1 MNFLPMYYFTVVV
14 KSRNIN
20 QAAHELHITQQ
31 TLSSHMAALEK
42 ELQCRLFHRHP
53 NFALTYAGEKFY
65 RYAADFIRTYDSMQ
79 QEFRDMEQHHSDNI
93 HIGIARTRSKVLM
106 PRLISSF
113 VKEAPYIQ
121 VSLSENTNDALI
133 QELLDGRLD
142 LIIARFTMEH
152 PEMKIEPLY
161 REQMTLAVPADIAPT
176 PPLDVRCL
184 TTIPLLMNS
193 KNDIAGHIA
202 MYELQKAGITPKI
215 IAASDNIEVLLGMC
229 LLGMGACFC
238 SDYLLDHVL
247 TPAQQKHICRIP
259 LHQTYEIQMAW
270 LNKVYVRK
278 SIRIF
283 AQHCRTAF
291 PSLVSSDNAGKT

>member
-14 KSRNIN
+14 KNRNIN

-31 TLSSHMAALEK
+31 TLSAHMTALEK
-42 ELQCRLFHRHP
+42 ELQCCLFHRHP

-79 QEFRDMEQHHSDNI
+79 QEFRDMEQHHSDNL

-106 PRLISSF
+106 PRLISTF
-113 VKEAPYIQ
+113 VNTSPYIQ

-133 QELLDGRLD
+133 QGLLDGKLD
-142 LIIARFTMEH
+142 LIIARFTIEH
-152 PEMKIEPLY
+152 PEMTIEPLY
-161 REQMTLAVPADIAPT
+161 REQMILTVPASIIKNAPHDI
-176 PPLDVRCL
+176 RCL

-215 IAASDNIEVLLGMC
+215 IAASDNIEVLLNMC

-247 TPAQQKHICRIP
+247 TPAQQKSICRIP
-259 LHQTYEIQMAW
+259 LHQTYKIQMAW

-283 AQHCRTAF
+283 ARHCRAF
-291 PSLVSSDNAGKT
+291 FPPLVSTDTL